1 MDVVSYTNA
10 RQKLKDLMDQVAEDH
25 APVTI
30 TRGNNPPVV
39 MMSLED
45 FEALEETLHLIR
57 SPENAR
63 RLAGG
68 MNSLSKKRTVKK
80 SLAAL
85 KKHEN

>member
-1 MDVVSYTNA
+1 MNVVSYTNA
-10 RQKLKDLMDQVAEDH
+10 RQKLKDLMDQVTEDH

-30 TRGNNPPVV
+30 TRGSHPPVV

-45 FEALEETLHLIR
+45 FESLEETLHLIR

-63 RLAGG
+63 RLVSGID
-68 MNSLSKKRTVKK
+68 NISKKRTVKK
-80 SLAAL
+80 TLADL